1 MSSSTQIDRNTQ
13 HDIQHLFRRLMLLPA
28 VLVLTSLSM
37 LGATVD
43 GFVTK
48 VDSQYS
54 FNVGRLLIITNNQTV
69 CSNRKVT
76 SIRVEPAS
84 EYRGQP
90 KISYLPQ
97 GLIASKRSTS
107 IPCQIGKIAIGTR
120 VHVIGNIQAAGNLQ
134 AKTLRIYTVRPTSVN
149 NKSIAAS
156 LTTSS
161 NHTDMLGGVNAKTKE
176 RDYKNTIPRLISV
189 GYGEPLSI
197 IQSQPVQEFV
207 YELGMKLLQQCQPES
222 ARYGK
227 SKIAF
232 RFYVVGSSHALS
244 MKKLSTVDGALPYN
258 FSDWGR
264 GEYTYKKSNFYD
276 LATDNT
282 IAMQNG
288 LILIPDQ
295 VLSRLHNQ
303 AQLSALLSYS
313 IVSFLQGSLLKSAI
327 AVEGT
332 DQYDR
337 LHRFDEMLQINQQV
351 LRAGIRQMYLAG
363 YDIREAPFAWAV
375 AQGKPVNNP
384 IINSKDPDK
393 EIPWYAAYAF
403 NYISQ
408 YYKDV
413 DYSKLKRGEK
423 EYQQFLE
430 ELRKADPEAFAPQK
444 AGSKQAAKVH

>member
-1 MSSSTQIDRNTQ
+1 MSRSTIIDRNTQ
-13 HDIQHLFRRLMLLPA
+13 HDIQRLFRVLMLLPA
-28 VLVLTSLSM
+28 VLLLTSLSM

-48 VDSQYS
+48 VDSQNS
-54 FNVGRLLIITNNQTV
+54 FNIGRLLIITNNQTV
-69 CSNRKVT
+69 CSSRKVT

-97 GLIASKRSTS
+97 GLIASNLSTS
-107 IPCQIGKIAIGTR
+107 IPCQIGKIAIGPR
-120 VHVIGNIQAAGNLQ
+120 VHLIGDIQAAGKLQ
-134 AKTLRIYTVRPTSVN
+134 AKKIRIYTVRPIPVN
-149 NKSIAAS
+149 DKSIAAS

-161 NHTDMLGGVNAKTKE
+161 NHTDMLSGVNVRLKE
-176 RDYKNTIPRLISV
+176 RDYKNAIPRVISF

-207 YELGMKLLQQCQPES
+207 YDLGMKLLQQCQPEL

-232 RFYVVGSSHALS
+232 RFYVVESSQALS
-244 MKKLSTVDGALPYN
+244 VKKFATVDGTLPYN

-264 GEYTYKKSNFYD
+264 DEYTYKKSTFYD

-288 LILIPDQ
+288 IILIPDQ

-303 AQLSALLSYS
+303 AQISALLSYS
-313 IVSFLQGSLLKSAI
+313 IASVLQDNILKSAI

-332 DQYDR
+332 SQYDK

-363 YDIREAPFAWAV
+363 YDIREAPYAWAV
-375 AQGKPVNNP
+375 AQGKPVQNP
-384 IINSKDPDK
+384 IINSKHPDQ

-413 DYSKLKRGEK
+413 DYSKLKRGDAG
-423 EYQQFLE
+423 YQQFLQ
-430 ELRKADPEAFAPQK
+430 ELRKADPEAFATAQPQPK
-444 AGSKQAAKVH
+444 

>member
-1 MSSSTQIDRNTQ
+1 MNSSTLIDRNTQ
-13 HDIQHLFRRLMLLPA
+13 HGIQRLFRVLMILPA
-28 VLVLTSLSM
+28 VLLLTSLSM

-54 FNVGRLLIITNNQTV
+54 FNIGRLRIITNNQTM
-69 CSNRKVT
+69 CSNRNVT

-84 EYRGQP
+84 EYRWWEP
-90 KISYLPQ
+90 KSSYLPQ

-120 VHVIGNIQAAGNLQ
+120 VHVIGDIQAAGNLQ
-134 AKTLRIYTVRPTSVN
+134 AKTLLIYTVRSTPVN

-161 NHTDMLGGVNAKTKE
+161 NHTDMLSSGVNARIKE
-176 RDYKNTIPRLISV
+176 RDYKNAIPRVISV

-207 YELGMKLLQQCQPES
+207 YELGMKLLQQCQPEL

-227 SKIAF
+227 SKTAF
-232 RFYVVGSSHALS
+232 RFYVVEPSQALS
-244 MKKLSTVDGALPYN
+244 MKKFATVDGALPYN
-258 FSDWGR
+258 FSGWGR
-264 GEYTYKKSNFYD
+264 GEYTYKKSDFYD

-313 IVSFLQGSLLKSAI
+313 IASVLQDNILKSAI

-332 DQYDR
+332 SQYDK

-351 LRAGIRQMYLAG
+351 LRAGIRQMCLAG
-363 YDIREAPFAWAV
+363 YDVREAPFAWAV
-375 AQGKPVNNP
+375 AQGKPVSNP
-384 IINSKDPDK
+384 VINSKHPDK

-413 DYSKLKRGEK
+413 DYSKLKRGRA
-423 EYQQFLE
+423 EYQQFLG
-430 ELRKADPEAFAPQK
+430 ELRRADPGAFA
-444 AGSKQAAKVH
+444 AK